1 MERFECHVIPDQYRC
16 MDMSLT
22 RPLSFCV
29 SNKKVR
35 SHSSWPL
42 SLSCVSNF
50 VGKLSRRSLGCALLA
65 QDESAC
71 MMAFL
76 GNLVQWY
83 NNVIQASAKAQVRLE
98 HGRPRPGSQ
107 EDIARFEDLDKRFLG

>member
-1 MERFECHVIPDQYRC
+1 
-16 MDMSLT
+16 
-22 RPLSFCV
+22 
-29 SNKKVR
+29 
-35 SHSSWPL
+35 
-42 SLSCVSNF
+42 
-50 VGKLSRRSLGCALLA
+50 
-65 QDESAC
+65 